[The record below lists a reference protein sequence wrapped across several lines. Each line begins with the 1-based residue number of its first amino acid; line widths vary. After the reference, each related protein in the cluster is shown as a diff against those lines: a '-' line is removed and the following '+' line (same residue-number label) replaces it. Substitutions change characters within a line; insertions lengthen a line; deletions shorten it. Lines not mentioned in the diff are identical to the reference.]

1 MNTTIKQ
8 LPHSEVE
15 ISGEVSAED
24 LEIAWRKAVK
34 KAVAEADLP
43 GFRKGQAPEEMVI
56 RKVGEDRLLHRAA
69 EFALG
74 EAWPN
79 VLKEN
84 TIQAIGLPDIQIL
97 KLARGNP
104 LEWKARVAI
113 MPEIKLPD
121 YQAIA
126 KQMRMQ
132 SVSIS
137 RNDEVSRNNNTADDI
152 SKNGDTASDFQYNKS
167 VDGTLSNEDKTTE
180 DKTAEES
187 PEKIK
192 EKQRIAFLEAITA
205 QSTMDL
211 PAVLKESEKIKMAQE
226 LRAGL
231 ESMGLKWED
240 YLAHVKKNDQEILDG
255 FNGEADK
262 RARFGLVLKEIA
274 KREHIDPSF
283 QEVEERVRQML
294 PAYTVE
300 EQKRLDK
307 NRLESYAY
315 GIIRNEKVFEFLE
328 NL

>member
-1 MNTTIKQ
+1 MVTIKQ

-15 ISGEVSAED
+15 ISDEVSVQD
-24 LEIAWRKAVK
+24 LEIAWRRAVK
-34 KAVAEADLP
+34 KAVTEAELP

-56 RKVGEDRLLHRAA
+56 RKIGEDQLLHRAA

-74 EAWPN
+74 QAWPN
-79 VLKEN
+79 IIKEH

-104 LEWKARVAI
+104 LKWKARVAI
-113 MPEIKLPD
+113 LPEIKLPD

-132 SVSIS
+132 SISLSRNDDIS
-137 RNDEVSRNNNTADDI
+137 RNSDAASYSQY
-152 SKNGDTASDFQYNKS
+152 SKSAN
-167 VDGTLSNEDKTTE
+167 GTLSGGNNVKENETKAD
-180 DKTAEES
+180 S

-192 EKQRIAFLEAITA
+192 EKRRIALLEAIVA
-205 QSTMDL
+205 RSTIDV

-240 YLAHVKKNDQEILDG
+240 YLTHIKKNEEEILNG
-255 FNGEADK
+255 FDGEADK
-262 RARFGLVLKEIA
+262 RARFGLVLREIA
-274 KREHIDPSF
+274 KREHIDPSA

-294 PAYTVE
+294 PAYAPE
-300 EQKRLDK
+300 EQKHLDK
-307 NRLESYAY
+307 SRLESYAY
-315 GIIRNEKVFEFLE
+315 GSIRNEKVFEFLE
-328 NL
+328 RVVSSM